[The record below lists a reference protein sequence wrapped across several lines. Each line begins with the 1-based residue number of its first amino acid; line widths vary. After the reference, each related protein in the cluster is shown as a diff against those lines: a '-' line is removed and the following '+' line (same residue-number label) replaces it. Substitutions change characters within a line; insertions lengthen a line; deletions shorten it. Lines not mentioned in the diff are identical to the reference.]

1 MATRYFLRQVVD
13 GSDSCVE
20 IERAAY
26 TELRI
31 ADGHFEHVLS
41 VEDKYD
47 VTIQNYLEFETSIV
61 QEAVRELIDP
71 GPRERFDQLRRL
83 LARRLSNVLSSA
95 RLYLDT
101 LKHHS
106 REILADDPM
115 RLERVEAAPSS
126 QYDSCREYRVAEA
139 LRNYAQHRALP
150 VHGLIGPATDVV
162 LSMRRDFFVEPYVD
176 PDELRKDG
184 YFKAQVLEELPS
196 DGEVVKLKPILRA
209 YIDAICQIHDAF
221 RRETRSKLEMAAEFL
236 EAARDRFGERY
247 PSEHTHFLGALI
259 EDESGM
265 CSDVVYIDAQLLK
278 LVRYLHS
285 DRPSME
291 NLRHRRI
298 EY

>member
-1 MATRYFLRQVVD
+1 MAIRYALRQVVD
-13 GSDSCVE
+13 GSDSSVE
-20 IERAAY
+20 IEQATYTALFAA
-26 TELRI
+26 
-31 ADGHFEHVLS
+31 DSQFEHVLS

-47 VTIQNYLEFETSIV
+47 VTIQNYLEFETSVV

-106 REILADDPM
+106 REVLADDPV
-115 RLERVEAAPSS
+115 RLERIEKAPSE
-126 QYDSCREYRVAEA
+126 QYDSCPEYRIAEA

-150 VHGLIGPATDVV
+150 VHGLIGPDVA
-162 LSMRRDFFVEPYVD
+162 RANQRDFFVEPYLD

-184 YFKAQVLEELPS
+184 YFKAQVLRELPN
-196 DGEVVKLKPILRA
+196 DGAVVKLKPILRA
-209 YIDAICQIHDAF
+209 YIDALCQVHDAF
-221 RRETRSKLEMAAEFL
+221 RSETRPRLEKAAELL
-236 EAARDRFGERY
+236 EAARDRFGDQY
-247 PSEHTHFLGALI
+247 PFEHTHFLGALI
-259 EDESGM
+259 EDEDGSWR
-265 CSDVVYIDAQLLK
+265 DVVYIDAQLLK
-278 LVRYLHS
+278 LVRYLQA

-291 NLRHRRI
+291 NLRYRRV

>member
-1 MATRYFLRQVVD
+1 VID
-13 GSDSCVE
+13 GSDSRVE
-20 IERAAY
+20 IEQEAY
-26 TELRI
+26 AELLV
-31 ADGHFEHVLS
+31 ANNQFEHVLS

-71 GPRERFDQLRRL
+71 GPKGRFDQLRRL

-106 REILADDPM
+106 REVLACDPA
-115 RLERVEAAPSS
+115 RLGRIEAAPSA
-126 QYDSCREYRVAEA
+126 QYDSCLEYRVAEA

-150 VHGLIGPATDVV
+150 VHGLIGPSTEIAR
-162 LSMRRDFFVEPYVD
+162 SSQQDFFVEPYLD
-176 PDELRKDG
+176 PYQLRQDG
-184 YFKAQVLEELPS
+184 YFKAQVLKELPNEG
-196 DGEVVKLKPILRA
+196 GELVKLKPILRA
-209 YIDAICQIHDAF
+209 YIDALCQIHGVF
-221 RRETRSKLEMAAEFL
+221 RRETRPELEKAYKLFD
-236 EAARDRFGERY
+236 AARERFGERY
-247 PSEHTHFLGALI
+247 PFETTHFVGALVES
-259 EDESGM
+259 EDGFWR
-265 CSDVVYIDAQLLK
+265 DVVYVDAQLVK
-278 LVRYLHS
+278 LVSYFQS